1 MERLIHLIAT
11 VMKNI
16 LYKMSQYE
24 PIEPFGE
31 DISVKVDLSSDATK
45 ADLKEQLELIRL
57 M

>member
-1 MERLIHLIAT
+1 MEKLIHLIAT
-11 VMKNI
+11 VMKKI

-24 PIEPFGE
+24 PFEPFGE

-45 ADLKEQLELIRL
+45 ADLKEQLELRRL